1 VSCQVG
7 TAFMLFIPTTIGIC
21 VCVWYVR
28 RLRLLLRVLSYF
40 AILSCA
46 VLSLNF
52 LTLDLRKI
60 GDKYLAYGEDS
71 LNPLEVSTA
80 YLAVVGMAGG
90 GALVGA
96 PYAALENLLL
106 LFPNNGQVVFD
117 SDFPASSKKV
127 KRFIESTESSGVPNT
142 KFQLVWAS
150 YCQDTC
156 DHGFALNGGTLLINR
171 DRTACQASV
180 EVNVSYKP
188 RYRSS
193 TLISSKFLILRV
205 DQAALN
211 ALQKLGYLHPYRL
224 YYRWAC

>member
-1 VSCQVG
+1 
-7 TAFMLFIPTTIGIC
+7 MLFIPTKIGIC

-71 LNPLEVSTA
+71 LNPLEVATA

-96 PYAALENLLL
+96 PHAALENLLL
-106 LFPNNGQVVFD
+106 LFPNDGQIVFD

-127 KRFIESTESSGVPNT
+127 RKFIESTESSDVPNT
-142 KFQLVWAS
+142 KFPLVWAS

-156 DHGFALNGGTLLINR
+156 DHGFALNGGTLLVNR
-171 DRTACQASV
+171 SDTTCQASV
-180 EVNVSYKP
+180 VVNVSYKP
-188 RYRSS
+188 QYRAS

-205 DQAALN
+205 DQAALT
-211 ALQKLGYLHPYRL
+211 AIQSLGYIFPYEL
-224 YYRWAC
+224 YYSWFC